1 MPKDDE
7 GKRDLAAGVP
17 LQDLA
22 DTPLVAGR
30 VGADAVV
37 LVRGS
42 SGTFAIGATCTHSGA
57 PLAEG
62 LVVGDTLRCPWH
74 HACFDIRSGAALAA
88 PAFNPVGRWSVEER
102 DGMVYVGAKLEG
114 AAPAAAPAGG
124 ADRVV
129 IVGAG
134 AAGVAAADTLARFG
148 GGCPVTLIGNE
159 SEPPYD
165 RTMLTKHFLA
175 GTAGGAELPMKVA
188 DLAGRGIAV
197 RQGSTVTSIDP
208 EARLVHLADGTSLPY
223 DKLILATGAE
233 PKRLTIPGA
242 DRPHVRTLRSAEDA
256 RAVLDGLPAVRHVV
270 VVGGSFIGMEAAA
283 ALRDQAV
290 EVTVVA
296 SDEKPLAK
304 VFGEA
309 IADAILAVHRAHGTA
324 FRLGRQVSR
333 IEADRVILDDGSTLA
348 ADLVL
353 VGIGVS
359 PRLALAE
366 RAGLAVDDG
375 ITVDERLRTS
385 RRDIFAV
392 GDIAAWPD
400 PHSGER
406 IRVEHWDVAQRQGQ
420 VAALNAL
427 GHGLR
432 YDAVP
437 FFWTLH
443 FDYSVRY
450 VGHARAWDDIAIE
463 GDPAG
468 KDAVVRFRKG
478 GRDLAV
484 ATVERDMDSLLA
496 EREMERRLGGP
507 AATLP
512 D

>member
-1 MPKDDE
+1 MPQDDE
-7 GKRDLAAGVP
+7 AKRDLAAGVP
-17 LQDLA
+17 VGELA
-22 DTPLVAGR
+22 AHPLLAGR
-30 VGADAVV
+30 VGEEDVV

-42 SGTFAIGATCTHSGA
+42 SGVFAIGSSCTHSGA
-57 PLAEG
+57 PLAKG
-62 LVVGDTLRCPWH
+62 LVVGDTVRCPWH
-74 HACFDIRSGAALAA
+74 HACFDARSGAALAA
-88 PAFNPVGRWSVEER
+88 PAFQPVGRWSVAER
-102 DGMVYVGAKLEG
+102 NGMLYVGAKLHASPASPQ
-114 AAPAAAPAGG
+114 AAGT
-124 ADRVV
+124 DRIV

-134 AAGVAAADTLARFG
+134 AGGVAAADTLARFG

-159 SEPPYD
+159 AEPPYD

-175 GTAGGAELPMKVA
+175 GTAGETELPMKVA
-188 DLAGRGIAV
+188 DLAARGIAL
-197 RQGSTVTSIDP
+197 RLGATVTAIEP
-208 EARLVHLADGTSLPY
+208 EAKLVHFADDTTLPY

-233 PKRLTIPGA
+233 PKRLTVPGA
-242 DRPHVRTLRSAEDA
+242 ELPHVRTLRSAEDA
-256 RAVLDGLPAVRHVV
+256 RALLASLPEVRRVV

-283 ALRDQAV
+283 ALRDQEVA
-290 EVTVVA
+290 VTVVA
-296 SDEKPLAK
+296 PDEKPLAK

-309 IADAILAVHRAHGTA
+309 IAEAIVAVHRKHGTA

-333 IEADRVILDDGSTLA
+333 IEPDSVVLDDGSALA

-359 PRLALAE
+359 PRVALAE
-366 RAGLAVDDG
+366 RAGLTVENG

-385 RRDIFAV
+385 QRDIFAV

-450 VGHARAWDDIAIE
+450 VGHATAWDDIAIA
-463 GDPAG
+463 GDPAD

-507 AATLP
+507 TVCLP